1 MLLRL
6 ELESVLKPELELE
19 SVLKPELE
27 LESVLKPEL
36 ELEWVKLSY
45 SFSYLAL
52 IFIYYLEKEVS
63 K

>member
-19 SVLKPELE
+19 S
-27 LESVLKPEL
+27 
-36 ELEWVKLSY
+36 VKLSY